1 MLCLALLMPQSHA
14 GMMPAGNPG
23 TNDADFTKMMQDLE
37 KATQEMDSFIKAL
50 PPEEQ
55 AEFNRVVQIVEKKM
69 QDTDPAVLE
78 KFLTNQMSPE
88 EMDQFLGN
96 VFEGI
101 ETAKEEEKAPVVEE
115 KKPVKEK
122 KKKEKPA
129 KKIASAQDQAIELIN
144 SIVKSTDSVLLKV
157 QAVPE
162 LPLKIKRWGK
172 KGVIYDWPKDGSWD
186 NVKKDIESLRNDIN
200 KLLEKEPG
208 KDKYK
213 YLEAFIQNETLY
225 KHVTKLNTT
234 LAEYEPKI
242 ETSGVGIDKISK
254 ETKTALKRAVSS
266 FTENIYRLQLPQDLK
281 KVFEQFEPKAAKLKE
296 KEEEAKKKPNQ
307 KQKNLASQQQL

>member
-1 MLCLALLMPQSHA
+1 MLPNT
-14 GMMPAGNPG
+14 GG
-23 TNDADFTKMMQDLE
+23 TPTEADFNKMMQDLE
-37 KATQEMDSFIKAL
+37 KATQEMDSFIKSL

-55 AEFNRVVQIVEKKM
+55 EEFNRVVQAVEKKM

-101 ETAKEEEKAPVVEE
+101 EPAKEVELAPQIEEP
-115 KKPVKEK
+115 KPAKEK

-129 KKIASAQDQAIELIN
+129 KKVVSAQDQAIELIGGV
-144 SIVKSTDSVLLKV
+144 VKSSDLVLTKV

-172 KGVIYDWPKDGSWD
+172 KGVIYDWPKDASWD
-186 NVKKDIESLRNDIN
+186 SVKKDIEILRNDIN
-200 KLLEKEPG
+200 KLLDKEPG

-213 YLEAFIQNETLY
+213 YLDAFIQNETLY
-225 KHVTKLNTT
+225 KHVSKLNTT

-254 ETKTALKRAVSS
+254 ETKTAIKRAVSS
-266 FTENIYRLQLPQDLK
+266 FTENMYRIKITDELK
-281 KVFEQFEPKAAKLKE
+281 KVFEQFEPKATKIRE
-296 KEEEAKKKPNQ
+296 KEEEAKKKPYLKEKNQ
-307 KQKNLASQQQL
+307 ESLPQP